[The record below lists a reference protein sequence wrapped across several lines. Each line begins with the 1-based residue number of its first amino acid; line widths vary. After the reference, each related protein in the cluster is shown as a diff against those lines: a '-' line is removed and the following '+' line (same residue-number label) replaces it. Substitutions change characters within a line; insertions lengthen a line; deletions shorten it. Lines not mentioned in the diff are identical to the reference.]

1 MIRSIVVAGACIF
14 ALLVVIRDGR
24 VMRATGLTAT
34 CTVVQQGTDGSQLAA
49 CRPGRLEGR
58 PDLTRRGCLNA
69 GTTGTY
75 QYWRCPADQAADQGT
90 R

>member
-1 MIRSIVVAGACIF
+1 MIRSIIVVGACIF
-14 ALLVVIRDGR
+14 ALLMVIRDGR
-24 VMRATGLTAT
+24 LTRAAGLTAT

-49 CRPGRLEGR
+49 CRPGKLEGR

-69 GTTGTY
+69 GTAGTY
-75 QYWRCPADQAADQGT
+75 QYWRCPADQTADQAT